1 MKKLLMVIVS
11 SLLLIALVA
20 CGDTQNEEQTDTDN
34 AIEENEDKAETN
46 NDTEVNEDQVE
57 TDNEDTDETKE
68 EEELQDDQD
77 KEEEPTNTNEEITD
91 YEEADV
97 IEEQIDIAD
106 MDVKIETDNPNK
118 RILLFSDND
127 KVMYKT
133 IYIKEKQRL
142 KIINIYEDK
151 GQIFNETI

>member
-68 EEELQDDQD
+68 N

-142 KIINIYEDK
+142 KIIDIYEDK

>member
-1 MKKLLMVIVS
+1 MVIVS

-97 IEEQIDIAD
+97 IEEQIDVAD

-118 RILLFSDND
+118 RVLLFSDND

-142 KIINIYEDK
+142 KIIDIYEDK